1 MAYKSLFT
9 PISQEDLNS
18 FNCDHDITINEDV
31 APQAVTQMPQQTMP
45 AQTVAPIQ
53 QPMPQTQIQPG
64 SMPPAPQQAQQA
76 PGQQAPAQQQ
86 ATINPQEI
94 AKLGKDISSKC
105 PAAAQNP
112 ELMSIWKILQS
123 QPTVANLMTYMSA
136 FSKFASQQGV
146 QQTSPAQAQAGTQQA
161 QGQQTQAP
169 AGTQPQ
175 AAPQIQAINNSLAPK
190 SKWTLIK
197 EKVRYNKALRE
208 AEEAKKTEI
217 DKQEDIKPEKQ
228 QEKKEEASAKPSAK
242 TDDFNDD
249 KNVDYSAEYSEA
261 VTGKKGETTVENKD
275 KVMYDSIFGSKEDPF
290 ADSKEV
296 DYHSAYEETG
306 DGPTERDQ
314 NTTLTKPEPFKPENP
329 KLTTLSDATAVSKTV
344 FTIDDKG
351 NVADTGASSDTKAK
365 TQDDGSEDDD
375 VFEGFTT
382 KIPSFIN
389 EGFISDDLKRTIVKQ
404 FMNLYG
410 EDFSIE
416 DFSDWLKDEYPSV
429 AGDPGAFDEVSKAVQ
444 DGTVSEDDEFDR
456 EPEGE
461 DDDFK
466 TDEDYT
472 EKAQEYIDDTDLDE
486 YDEDDAIAWCEDN
499 YPEIASDDSE
509 LDNFLDAVCDMFVE
523 DNISESFNDEFYADE
538 KELNS

>member
-18 FNCDHDITINEDV
+18 FNCDHDIVINEDV
-31 APQAVTQMPQQTMP
+31 APQAVTQMPQQQMP
-45 AQTVAPIQ
+45 AQPAPVQ
-53 QPMPQTQIQPG
+53 QPV
-64 SMPPAPQQAQQA
+64 AQA
-76 PGQQAPAQQQ
+76 PVQQVPQAPVQQPAAPAQQQ

-94 AKLGKDISSKC
+94 AKLGKDIQTKC

-123 QPTVANLMTYMSA
+123 QPTVANLMSYMSA

-146 QQTSPAQAQAGTQQA
+146 QQTTPQAQPQAGAQPTQQQAQA
-161 QGQQTQAP
+161 
-169 AGTQPQ
+169 PQ
-175 AAPQIQAINNSLAPK
+175 VQAINNSLAPK

-208 AEEAKKTEI
+208 AEEAKKAEI

-228 QEKKEEASAKPSAK
+228 QEKKEETPAKPSAK
-242 TDDFNDD
+242 SDDFNDD

-261 VTGKKGETTVENKD
+261 VSGKKGETTVENKD

-351 NVADTGASSDTKAK
+351 NVADAGASSDTKAK

-375 VFEGFTT
+375 VFEGFST
-382 KIPSFIN
+382 KIPSYIN

-429 AGDPGAFDEVSKAVQ
+429 AGDPSAFDEVSRAVQ
-444 DGTVSEDDEFDR
+444 DGTIAEDDEFDR

-466 TDEDYT
+466 SDEDYT

>member
-31 APQAVTQMPQQTMP
+31 
-45 AQTVAPIQ
+45 
-53 QPMPQTQIQPG
+53 
-64 SMPPAPQQAQQA
+64 
-76 PGQQAPAQQQ
+76 GQQAPAQQQ

-146 QQTSPAQAQAGTQQA
+146 QQTTPAQTQAGTQQA
-161 QGQQTQAP
+161 QGQQAQAP

-175 AAPQIQAINNSLAPK
+175 AAPPVQAINNSLAPK

-208 AEEAKKTEI
+208 AEEAKKVEI
-217 DKQEDIKPEKQ
+217 DKQEDVKPEKQ
-228 QEKKEEASAKPSAK
+228 QEKKEEAPAKPSAK

-261 VTGKKGETTVENKD
+261 ATGKKGETTVENKD
-275 KVMYDSIFGSKEDPF
+275 KVMYNSIFGSKEDPF

-351 NVADTGASSDTKAK
+351 NVADAGASSDTKAK
-365 TQDDGSEDDD
+365 TQDDGSEDDI
-375 VFEGFTT
+375 FEGFTT
-382 KIPSFIN
+382 KIPSYIN

-429 AGDPGAFDEVSKAVQ
+429 ASDPGAFDEVSKAIQ

-466 TDEDYT
+466 SDEDYT